1 MAKQGK
7 KGTSRQVEFTL
18 INPHAGGIDI
28 GSKSHWVGI
37 GPEDEHSREFGV
49 FTEDLHNLCKWV
61 VSNGVTTIAMESTG
75 FYWKQLFVM
84 LQSYGLEVYLVNAS
98 FTKNVQG
105 KKPSD
110 KADGRWIWRLHSA
123 GLLPASFQP
132 DGFTE
137 ELRTY
142 VRHRKQLIQDASRC
156 VNRMQKSLTLMNIHL
171 PIVLSDIVGK
181 SGKAIIKSILGG
193 QRDAKKLAALADPR
207 VKADKATI
215 EKALTGFWRADHLF
229 ELKQSWEMY
238 QSYQAQIKAC
248 DEQIDTL
255 LQQKVRDTGTAGL
268 EYKAQKKKYRQKNS
282 PTFQVETYAYQ
293 LSKGVDLLEIDGIG
307 FDFVLTLLSE
317 VGMDLKQF
325 PSAKHFVSWLCL
337 CPNKKV
343 SGGKVLSSKTRK
355 NKQRLRLAFKQAAVA
370 VAKKRDNPLSA
381 FYRRMAARHGKGT
394 AVTATARKLAIIVY
408 NMLVKGQPYQPED
421 LEKYQQKVRKQ
432 KIKHIQSPY
441 VYLIKGLQGKNVSFK
456 VEKNY

>member
-7 KGTSRQVEFTL
+7 KGTSGTQVEFTL

-61 VSNGVTTIAMESTG
+61 VSNGITTIAMESTG

-142 VRHRKQLIQDASRC
+142 VRHRKRLIQDASPFWA
-156 VNRMQKSLTLMNIHL
+156 VNETLKS
-171 PIVLSDIVGK
+171 
-181 SGKAIIKSILGG
+181 
-193 QRDAKKLAALADPR
+193 
-207 VKADKATI
+207 
-215 EKALTGFWRADHLF
+215 
-229 ELKQSWEMY
+229 
-238 QSYQAQIKAC
+238 
-248 DEQIDTL
+248 
-255 LQQKVRDTGTAGL
+255 
-268 EYKAQKKKYRQKNS
+268 
-282 PTFQVETYAYQ
+282 
-293 LSKGVDLLEIDGIG
+293 
-307 FDFVLTLLSE
+307 
-317 VGMDLKQF
+317 
-325 PSAKHFVSWLCL
+325 
-337 CPNKKV
+337 
-343 SGGKVLSSKTRK
+343 
-355 NKQRLRLAFKQAAVA
+355 
-370 VAKKRDNPLSA
+370 
-381 FYRRMAARHGKGT
+381 
-394 AVTATARKLAIIVY
+394 
-408 NMLVKGQPYQPED
+408 
-421 LEKYQQKVRKQ
+421 
-432 KIKHIQSPY
+432 
-441 VYLIKGLQGKNVSFK
+441 
-456 VEKNY
+456 